1 MVLYKEMEDGR
12 KCLNVNK
19 TTTHVL
25 RKASEWMNEMDN
37 NAVQVFSIKTFLL
50 GSCCRLYVR
59 RLTSKLRIIE
69 QDLLP
74 FTQVRRAATGTGSL
88 ES

>member
-1 MVLYKEMEDGR
+1 MEDGK
-12 KCLNVNK
+12 KCLNINK
-19 TTTHVL
+19 TTTHIL

-50 GSCCRLYVR
+50 GSCCRLCVR
-59 RLTSKLRIIE
+59 RPMSKLRRNG